1 MLTVSMFKRKKY
13 HFFRDY
19 TCLLSKGEYKP
30 KYEKVLKIL
39 TAKHKCFKDY
49 NKLNKVMVHS
59 KCLLMIP

>member
-1 MLTVSMFKRKKY
+1 MQCKMLTVSIFKRKKY

-39 TAKHKCFKDY
+39 TAKQM
-49 NKLNKVMVHS
+49 LQR
-59 KCLLMIP
+59 LQ

>member
-1 MLTVSMFKRKKY
+1 MMTVSIFKRKKY

-39 TAKHKCFKDY
+39 TAKQM
-49 NKLNKVMVHS
+49 LQR
-59 KCLLMIP
+59 LQ